1 MKDLRKTG
9 IEDTNNLSLVN
20 AKEQW
25 EEKLFKH
32 TIRNIKYLGA

>member
-9 IEDTNNLSLVN
+9 TEDTSNLSLVK
-20 AKEQW
+20 AREQW
-25 EEKLFKH
+25 QEKLFKH